1 MSKPDASKSNFV
13 YVTYIASTPEKVWQ
27 ALTDAK
33 MSERY
38 WLGNR
43 VESDWKVGSPF
54 ALKRDGPKAVVSG
67 TVLKCD
73 RPRRL
78 SYSFHPEHDGLEREK
93 PSRVSFELE
102 KQKDQVKLTVTHDE
116 FEPGSKVFE
125 SISRGWPL
133 TLSSLKSLLETGRA
147 LHAHWYQEKLKRE
160 AKQVRP

>member
-1 MSKPDASKSNFV
+1 MSSSKDKPSFV
-13 YVTYIASTPEKVWQ
+13 YVIYIASTPEKVWQ

-33 MSERY
+33 MSECY

-54 ALKRDGPKAVVSG
+54 VLKRDGPKTVVSG
-67 TVLKCD
+67 MVLKCD

-102 KQKDQVKLTVTHDE
+102 KQMDQVKLSVTHDE

-125 SISRGWPL
+125 SISRGG
-133 TLSSLKSLLETGRA
+133 GRPE
-147 LHAHWYQEKLKRE
+147 WSRQ
-160 AKQVRP
+160 